1 MAELWKDYI
10 YVYQVSNLGR
20 VRNKIT
26 NKIMAKKVNDR
37 GYEEVN
43 VTLGS
48 RKLRKCIR
56 VHRAVAELF
65 IPNPQNKPQVNHKDG
80 VKTNNAV
87 DNLE

>member
-1 MAELWKDYI
+1 
-10 YVYQVSNLGR
+10 
-20 VRNKIT
+20 
-26 NKIMAKKVNDR
+26 MAKKVNDR

-80 VKTNNAV
+80 IKTNNV
-87 DNLE
+87 VNNLEWVTQSENIQHGFKNGLYIR